1 MSKFHIGD
9 KVKCIDNFFK
19 YTCKNKIGRIVDFD
33 DDIDGAVAV
42 EFEDYVDG
50 HSLDGRG
57 HLGHCLYLPDHL
69 LIGVDIESNTPLCSC
84 DIEANAAD
92 NKFTAKT
99 SNIKD
104 KSEFTDKEIL
114 DSLYTCSRHGC
125 IGCSLKGHD
134 HCITQLLI
142 LAIELI
148 QRQQKEINNAKSYK
162 EFAKKVATDVAM
174 TEKEKKI

>member
-1 MSKFHIGD
+1 MKVCGFCVHYYECVERCRTAHTSRLTPDCVVAEVCMSFES
-9 KVKCIDNFFK
+9 IDAEPN
-19 YTCKNKIGRIVDFD
+19 IP
-33 DDIDGAVAV
+33 
-42 EFEDYVDG
+42 FE
-50 HSLDGRG
+50 
-57 HLGHCLYLPDHL
+57 
-69 LIGVDIESNTPLCSC
+69 
-84 DIEANAAD
+84 
-92 NKFTAKT
+92 
-99 SNIKD
+99 D

-114 DSLYTCSRHGC
+114 NSLYTCSRHGC

-134 HCITQLLI
+134 HCITQLLT

>member
-1 MSKFHIGD
+1 MPSNLL
-9 KVKCIDNFFK
+9 VSIDAEPN
-19 YTCKNKIGRIVDFD
+19 IP
-33 DDIDGAVAV
+33 
-42 EFEDYVDG
+42 FE
-50 HSLDGRG
+50 
-57 HLGHCLYLPDHL
+57 
-69 LIGVDIESNTPLCSC
+69 
-84 DIEANAAD
+84 
-92 NKFTAKT
+92 
-99 SNIKD
+99 D

-114 DSLYTCSRHGC
+114 NSLYTCSRHGC

-162 EFAKKVATDVAM
+162 EFAEKVATDVAM

>member
-9 KVKCIDNFFK
+9 KVKCTDNFFK
-19 YTCKNKIGRIVDFD
+19 YHCKNKIGRIVDFD
-33 DDIDGAVAV
+33 EYIDDAVAV

-50 HSLDGRG
+50 HSLGGRG
-57 HLGHCLYLPDHL
+57 HAGCCLFLPSNL
-69 LIGVDIESNTPLCSC
+69 LVGIDAEP
-84 DIEANAAD
+84 
-92 NKFTAKT
+92 
-99 SNIKD
+99 NIPFED

-125 IGCSLKGHD
+125 MGCSLKGHD
-134 HCITQLLI
+134 HCITQLLT